1 VQSLVVVNPTA
12 GKGRAVH
19 VWRQAQ
25 TALDGDYRCVMTE
38 HPGHARELA
47 AGAARDGFLR
57 VIAVGGDGTIS
68 EVANGLAN
76 TSTELAIIPAGTGD
90 DCAHNLGIPGNPR
103 AAARLSLS
111 GVARPIDL
119 GEIQT
124 SDGTRYFLNI
134 AGLGFDAEAVWRVN
148 HLPSWLALGG
158 TLPYVLGVFQTLGSY
173 WSPPIRLSVG
183 QRTLEKPV
191 FVVAVANGAS
201 YAGGMRI
208 APDALVDDGL
218 LDVCVVGALRR
229 RQVLGLLPKMYLG
242 GHRNHPAVE
251 FWRCTELR
259 AESPAH
265 VRCQADG
272 ELVGALPA
280 TFKIHPGGLRCV
292 TPPR

>member
-1 VQSLVVVNPTA
+1 VRSLVVVNPAA
-12 GKGRAVH
+12 GKGRALH

-25 TALDGDYRCVMTE
+25 TALDGDYQCAMTE

-47 AGAARDGFLR
+47 AVAARDGFLR

-103 AAARLSLS
+103 AAARLALS
-111 GVARPIDL
+111 GLARPIDL

-124 SDGTRYFLNI
+124 SDGARYFLNI

-158 TLPYVLGVFQTLGSY
+158 TLPYVLGVLQTLGRY
-173 WSPPIRLSVG
+173 QSPPIRISLD

-218 LDVCVVGALRR
+218 LDVCVVGALGQ
-229 RQVLGLLPKMYLG
+229 RQVLGLLPKMYSG